1 MNNLK
6 VERNK
11 LYFERKYY
19 YYLLWHGTEKPN
31 EMMVLNKSGNSE
43 TTTIQ

>member
-31 EMMVLNKSGNSE
+31 DGAQQE
-43 TTTIQ
+43 TRPNAS